1 MKIYVFAA
9 AIMGLGY
16 AVSPDYAEATVGWSK
31 CSEPYGSKR
40 FRADASLATLN
51 AINLAIAHRNFRGVS
66 ARDRNRAWGTAG
78 MLMGLTTWA
87 LFDNDIRIDSNVLWL
102 GDSCNV
108 PLGTGLFMSSTTSFI
123 LGFLRISA
131 PDKPDRDRRPI
142 RQWRTSPIVL
152 LSQSNK
158 YLGVSLIV
166 EL

>member
-16 AVSPDYAEATVGWSK
+16 AVFPDYAEATVGWSK
-31 CSEPYGSKR
+31 CSASYDSKR
-40 FRADASLATLN
+40 FRADASLAALN
-51 AINLAIAHRNFRGVS
+51 AINLAIAHRNFRGIS

-78 MLMGLTTWA
+78 MLMGLTTWT
-87 LFDNDIRIDSNVLWL
+87 LFDNDIKIDSNVLWL

-108 PLGTGLFMSSTTSFI
+108 PLGTGLFMSSTASLF
-123 LGFLRISA
+123 LGFLRISV

-142 RQWRTSPIVL
+142 RQWRTSPIVF